1 MTHPLISLLYL
12 DPSSGSILLQLI
24 LASLLGI
31 GVAVRIF
38 WRKIRGVFNKSS
50 QSTESD
56 ELDDQD

>member
-12 DPSSGSILLQLI
+12 DPSSGSVLLQLA

-31 GVAVRIF
+31 GVAIRIF
-38 WRKIRGVFNKSS
+38 WRKIRTVFTKS
-50 QSTESD
+50 TEPVESD

>member
-12 DPSSGSILLQLI
+12 DPSSGSILLQLV

-31 GVAVRIF
+31 GVAIRIF
-38 WRKIRGVFNKSS
+38 WRKIRTVFTKS
-50 QSTESD
+50 TEPVESD